1 MSKTKEVTEVTE
13 VGVEEAVQALVSDA
27 TRRALQ
33 DASAAVAAESVPV
46 CVEEVGTVG
55 DATLAGDLAFHGA
68 ALSPPITEEAEVK
81 ADDFPTWE
89 FPPVVLPTTA
99 NARITA
105 TLIISVAS
113 ALPPQNTGIGLSNAG
128 LAVRTPVAPSGEG
141 TTISSLLI
149 EQVGHSLEQMRQ
161 IVSVFAGAP
170 TAGVMAD
177 TANQA
182 IAARLSAMADK
193 AAVRSNREQFLVR
206 QQAEF
211 NVKFAA
217 ETDGVALSIAAVV
230 DDSIAETQ
238 QQKVLTAQALVENVW
253 KFAATTRSLGVD
265 LEVVVKVTNQDI
277 AWGIASPVAPSV
289 AGVDVDV
296 LVKNATLAGELVALL
311 AAGQY
316 GYTAASILMPIETYQ
331 PAVSV
336 RAIEVKNQAVHFTF

>member
-1 MSKTKEVTEVTE
+1 MSKTKEVIEVTAVE
-13 VGVEEAVQALVSDA
+13 VEEAVQALVSDA

-33 DASAAVAAESVPV
+33 DASAAVVAESVPV
-46 CVEEVGTVG
+46 CVEEVVIS
-55 DATLAGDLAFHGA
+55 GDLAIHDA
-68 ALSPPITEEAEVK
+68 VISAPAMEAEAEVK

-238 QQKVLTAQALVENVW
+238 QQKVLTAQALAENVW

-265 LEVVVKVTNQDI
+265 LEVVVNVTNQDI

-311 AAGQY
+311 TAGQY
-316 GYTAASILMPIETYQ
+316 GYTAASMLMPIEAYR

-336 RAIEVKNQAVHFTF
+336 TRIEVKNQAVHFTF

>member
-33 DASAAVAAESVPV
+33 DASAAVVAESVPV
-46 CVEEVGTVG
+46 CVEEVGIS
-55 DATLAGDLAFHGA
+55 GDLAIHDA
-68 ALSPPITEEAEVK
+68 VISAPAMEAEAEVK

>member
-1 MSKTKEVTEVTE
+1 MSKTKEVIEVTAME
-13 VGVEEAVQALVSDA
+13 VEEAVQALVSDA

-33 DASAAVAAESVPV
+33 DASAAVVAESVPV
-46 CVEEVGTVG
+46 CVEEVVIS
-55 DATLAGDLAFHGA
+55 GDLAIHDA
-68 ALSPPITEEAEVK
+68 VISAPAMEAEAEVK

-149 EQVGHSLEQMRQ
+149 EQAGHSLEQMRQ

-238 QQKVLTAQALVENVW
+238 QQKVLTAQALAENVW

-265 LEVVVKVTNQDI
+265 LEVVVNVTNQDI

-311 AAGQY
+311 TAGQY
-316 GYTAASILMPIETYQ
+316 GYTAASMLMPIEAYQ

>member
-33 DASAAVAAESVPV
+33 DASAAVVAESVPV
-46 CVEEVGTVG
+46 CVEEVVIS
-55 DATLAGDLAFHGA
+55 GDLAIHDA
-68 ALSPPITEEAEVK
+68 VISAPAMEAEAEVK

-128 LAVRTPVAPSGEG
+128 LAVRTGEG

-149 EQVGHSLEQMRQ
+149 EQAGHSLEQMRQ
-161 IVSVFAGAP
+161 IVSVFAGMP
-170 TAGVMAD
+170 TASVMAD

-253 KFAATTRSLGVD
+253 KFAATARSLGVD
-265 LEVVVKVTNQDI
+265 LEVVVNVTNQDI

-311 AAGQY
+311 TAGQY
-316 GYTAASILMPIETYQ
+316 GYTAASMLMPIEAYH

-336 RAIEVKNQAVHFTF
+336 TRIEVKNQAVHFTL

>member
-13 VGVEEAVQALVSDA
+13 VEEAVQALVSDA

-33 DASAAVAAESVPV
+33 DADAAVAAESVPV
-46 CVEEVGTVG
+46 CVEEVVIS
-55 DATLAGDLAFHGA
+55 GDLAIHDA
-68 ALSPPITEEAEVK
+68 VISATAMEAEAEVK

-128 LAVRTPVAPSGEG
+128 LAVRTGEG

-149 EQVGHSLEQMRQ
+149 EQAGHSLEQMRQ

-170 TAGVMAD
+170 TASVMAD

-230 DDSIAETQ
+230 DDSIAETK
-238 QQKVLTAQALVENVW
+238 QQKVLTAQSLAENVW
-253 KFAATTRSLGVD
+253 KFAATARSLGVD
-265 LEVVVKVTNQDI
+265 LEVVVNVSNQDI

-289 AGVDVDV
+289 AGVEVDV
-296 LVKNATLAGELVALL
+296 LHKNATLAGELVALL
-311 AAGQY
+311 AAGHC
-316 GYTAASILMPIETYQ
+316 GYTAASLLMPIESYA
-331 PAVSV
+331 PAVS
-336 RAIEVKNQAVHFTF
+336 ANSLEVTDKAVHFTF

>member
-1 MSKTKEVTEVTE
+1 MSKTKEVIEVTAVE
-13 VGVEEAVQALVSDA
+13 VEEAVQALVSSDA

-33 DASAAVAAESVPV
+33 DASAAVVAESVPV
-46 CVEEVGTVG
+46 CVEEVVIS
-55 DATLAGDLAFHGA
+55 GDLAIHDA
-68 ALSPPITEEAEVK
+68 VISAPAMEAEAEVK

-238 QQKVLTAQALVENVW
+238 QQKVLTAQALAENVW

-265 LEVVVKVTNQDI
+265 LEVVVNVTNQDI

-311 AAGQY
+311 TAGQY
-316 GYTAASILMPIETYQ
+316 GYTAASMLMPIEAYR

-336 RAIEVKNQAVHFTF
+336 TRIEVKNQAVHFTF

>member
-1 MSKTKEVTEVTE
+1 MSKTKEVIEVTAVE
-13 VGVEEAVQALVSDA
+13 VEEAVQALVSSDA

-33 DASAAVAAESVPV
+33 DASAAVVAESVPV
-46 CVEEVGTVG
+46 CVEEVVIS
-55 DATLAGDLAFHGA
+55 GDLAIHDA
-68 ALSPPITEEAEVK
+68 VISAPAMEAEAEVK

-217 ETDGVALSIAAVV
+217 ETDGVAVSIAAVV

-311 AAGQY
+311 TAGQY
-316 GYTAASILMPIETYQ
+316 GYTAASMLMPIEAYR

-336 RAIEVKNQAVHFTF
+336 TRIEVKNQAVHFTF

>member
-1 MSKTKEVTEVTE
+1 
-13 VGVEEAVQALVSDA
+13 
-27 TRRALQ
+27 
-33 DASAAVAAESVPV
+33 
-46 CVEEVGTVG
+46 
-55 DATLAGDLAFHGA
+55 
-68 ALSPPITEEAEVK
+68 
-81 ADDFPTWE
+81 
-89 FPPVVLPTTA
+89 
-99 NARITA
+99 
-105 TLIISVAS
+105 
-113 ALPPQNTGIGLSNAG
+113 
-128 LAVRTPVAPSGEG
+128 
-141 TTISSLLI
+141 
-149 EQVGHSLEQMRQ
+149 MRQ

>member
-1 MSKTKEVTEVTE
+1 MSKTKEVIEVTAME
-13 VGVEEAVQALVSDA
+13 VEEAVQALVSDA

-33 DASAAVAAESVPV
+33 DASAAVVAESVPV
-46 CVEEVGTVG
+46 CVEEVVIS
-55 DATLAGDLAFHGA
+55 GDLAIHDA
-68 ALSPPITEEAEVK
+68 VISAPAMEAEAEVK

-217 ETDGVALSIAAVV
+217 ETDGVTVSIAAVV

-238 QQKVLTAQALVENVW
+238 QQKVLTAQALAENVW

-265 LEVVVKVTNQDI
+265 LEVVVNVTNQDI

-311 AAGQY
+311 TAGQY
-316 GYTAASILMPIETYQ
+316 GYTAASMLMPIEAYH

-336 RAIEVKNQAVHFTF
+336 TRIEVKNQAVHFTF

>member
-1 MSKTKEVTEVTE
+1 MSKTKEVIEVTAME
-13 VGVEEAVQALVSDA
+13 AEEAVQALVSDA

-33 DASAAVAAESVPV
+33 DASAAVVAESVPV
-46 CVEEVGTVG
+46 CVEEVVVS
-55 DATLAGDLAFHGA
+55 GDLAIHDA
-68 ALSPPITEEAEVK
+68 VISAPAMEAEAEVK

-149 EQVGHSLEQMRQ
+149 EQAGHSLEQMRQ

-238 QQKVLTAQALVENVW
+238 QQKVLTAQALAENVW

-316 GYTAASILMPIETYQ
+316 GYTAASMLMPIEAYH

-336 RAIEVKNQAVHFTF
+336 RTIEVKNQAVHFTF

>member
-13 VGVEEAVQALVSDA
+13 VEEAVQALVSDA

-33 DASAAVAAESVPV
+33 DASAAVVAESVPV
-46 CVEEVGTVG
+46 CVEEVVIS
-55 DATLAGDLAFHGA
+55 GDLAIHDA
-68 ALSPPITEEAEVK
+68 VISAPAMEAEAEVK

-316 GYTAASILMPIETYQ
+316 GYTAASMLMPIEAYH

-336 RAIEVKNQAVHFTF
+336 TRIEVKNQAVHFTF

>member
-13 VGVEEAVQALVSDA
+13 VEEAVQALVSSDA

-33 DASAAVAAESVPV
+33 DASAAVVAESVPV
-46 CVEEVGTVG
+46 CVEEVVIS
-55 DATLAGDLAFHGA
+55 GDLAIHDA
-68 ALSPPITEEAEVK
+68 VISAPAMEAEAEVK

-217 ETDGVALSIAAVV
+217 ETDGVTVSIAAVV

-238 QQKVLTAQALVENVW
+238 QQKVLTAQALAENVW

-265 LEVVVKVTNQDI
+265 LEVVVNVTNQDI

-311 AAGQY
+311 TAGQY
-316 GYTAASILMPIETYQ
+316 GYTAASMLMPIEAYR

-336 RAIEVKNQAVHFTF
+336 TRIEVKNQAVHFTF

>member
-33 DASAAVAAESVPV
+33 DADAAVAAESVPV
-46 CVEEVGTVG
+46 CVEEVVIS
-55 DATLAGDLAFHGA
+55 GDLAIHDA
-68 ALSPPITEEAEVK
+68 VISATATAMEAEVK

-113 ALPPQNTGIGLSNAG
+113 ALPPQNAGIGLSDSG
-128 LAVRTPVAPSGEG
+128 LAVRTGEG

-149 EQVGHSLEQMRQ
+149 EQAGHSLEQMRQ

-182 IAARLSAMADK
+182 IAARLSSMADK

-217 ETDGVALSIAAVV
+217 ETDGVTLSIAAVV
-230 DDSIAETQ
+230 DDSIAETK
-238 QQKVLTAQALVENVW
+238 QQKVLTAQSLAENVW
-253 KFAATTRSLGVD
+253 KFAATARSLGVD

-311 AAGQY
+311 AAGHC
-316 GYTAASILMPIETYQ
+316 GYTAASLLMPIESYA
-331 PAVSV
+331 PAVS
-336 RAIEVKNQAVHFTF
+336 ANSLEVTDKAVHFTF

>member
-1 MSKTKEVTEVTE
+1 MSKTKEVIEVTAVE
-13 VGVEEAVQALVSDA
+13 VEEAVQALVSDA

-33 DASAAVAAESVPV
+33 DASAAVVAESVPV
-46 CVEEVGTVG
+46 CVEEVVIS
-55 DATLAGDLAFHGA
+55 GDLAIHDA
-68 ALSPPITEEAEVK
+68 VISAPAMEAEAEVK

-238 QQKVLTAQALVENVW
+238 QQKVLTAQALAENVW

-265 LEVVVKVTNQDI
+265 LEVVVNVTNQDI

-311 AAGQY
+311 TAGQY
-316 GYTAASILMPIETYQ
+316 GYTAASMLMPIEAYH

-336 RAIEVKNQAVHFTF
+336 TRIEVKNQAVHFTF

>member
-13 VGVEEAVQALVSDA
+13 VEEAVQALVSSDA

-33 DASAAVAAESVPV
+33 DASAAVVAESVPV
-46 CVEEVGTVG
+46 CVEEVVIS
-55 DATLAGDLAFHGA
+55 GDLAIHDA
-68 ALSPPITEEAEVK
+68 VISAPAMEAEAEVK

-217 ETDGVALSIAAVV
+217 ETDGVAVSIAAVV

-238 QQKVLTAQALVENVW
+238 QQKVLTAQALAENVW

-311 AAGQY
+311 TAGQY
-316 GYTAASILMPIETYQ
+316 GYTAASMLMPIEAYR

-336 RAIEVKNQAVHFTF
+336 TRIEVKNQAVHFTF

>member
-1 MSKTKEVTEVTE
+1 MSKTKEVIEVTAME
-13 VGVEEAVQALVSDA
+13 VEEAVQALVSDA

-33 DASAAVAAESVPV
+33 DASAAVVAESVPV
-46 CVEEVGTVG
+46 CVEEVVIS
-55 DATLAGDLAFHGA
+55 GDLAIHDA
-68 ALSPPITEEAEVK
+68 VISAPAMEAEAEVK

-149 EQVGHSLEQMRQ
+149 EQAGHSLEQMRQ

-316 GYTAASILMPIETYQ
+316 GYTAASMLMPIEAYQ

-336 RAIEVKNQAVHFTF
+336 RTIEVKNQAVHFTF

>member
-1 MSKTKEVTEVTE
+1 MSKTKEVIEVTAME
-13 VGVEEAVQALVSDA
+13 AEEAVQALVSDA

-33 DASAAVAAESVPV
+33 DASAAVVAESVPV
-46 CVEEVGTVG
+46 CAEEVVIS
-55 DATLAGDLAFHGA
+55 GDLAIHDA
-68 ALSPPITEEAEVK
+68 VISAPAMEAEAEVK

-238 QQKVLTAQALVENVW
+238 QQKVLTAQALAENVW

-316 GYTAASILMPIETYQ
+316 GYTAASMLMPIEAYH

-336 RAIEVKNQAVHFTF
+336 RTIEVKNQAVHFTF

>member
-1 MSKTKEVTEVTE
+1 MSKTKEVTAVE
-13 VGVEEAVQALVSDA
+13 VEEAVQALVSDA

-33 DASAAVAAESVPV
+33 DASAAVVAESVPV
-46 CVEEVGTVG
+46 CVEEVVIS
-55 DATLAGDLAFHGA
+55 GDLAIHDA
-68 ALSPPITEEAEVK
+68 VISAPAMEAEAEVK

-217 ETDGVALSIAAVV
+217 ETDGVTVSIAAVV

-238 QQKVLTAQALVENVW
+238 QQKVLTAQALAENVW

-265 LEVVVKVTNQDI
+265 LEVVVNVTNQDI

-311 AAGQY
+311 TAGQY
-316 GYTAASILMPIETYQ
+316 GYTAASMLMPIEAYR

-336 RAIEVKNQAVHFTF
+336 TRIEVKNQAVHFTF

>member
-1 MSKTKEVTEVTE
+1 MSKTKEVTE
-13 VGVEEAVQALVSDA
+13 VGVEEAVQALVSNA

-33 DASAAVAAESVPV
+33 DADAAVAAESVPV
-46 CVEEVGTVG
+46 CVEEVVTVG

-68 ALSPPITEEAEVK
+68 ALSPPIAEEAEVK

-113 ALPPQNTGIGLSNAG
+113 ALPPQNAGIGLSNAG
-128 LAVRTPVAPSGEG
+128 LAVRTGEG

-170 TAGVMAD
+170 TAGGMAD

-217 ETDGVALSIAAVV
+217 ETDGVALNITAVV
-230 DDSIAETQ
+230 DDSIAETK
-238 QQKVLTAQALVENVW
+238 QQKVLTAQSLAENVW

-265 LEVVVKVTNQDI
+265 LEVVVNVSNQDI
-277 AWGIASPVAPSV
+277 AWGIASPAAQSTS
-289 AGVDVDV
+289 GIDVEV

-311 AAGQY
+311 AAGHC
-316 GYTAASILMPIETYQ
+316 GYTAASLLMPIESYA
-331 PAVSV
+331 PAVS
-336 RAIEVKNQAVHFTF
+336 ANSLEVTDKAVHFTF

>member
-1 MSKTKEVTEVTE
+1 MSKTKEVTEVTAVE
-13 VGVEEAVQALVSDA
+13 VEEAVQALVSSDA

-33 DASAAVAAESVPV
+33 DASAAVVAESVPV
-46 CVEEVGTVG
+46 CVEEVVISG
-55 DATLAGDLAFHGA
+55 DVAIHDAVISAPA
-68 ALSPPITEEAEVK
+68 MEAEAEVK

-230 DDSIAETQ
+230 DDRIAETQ
-238 QQKVLTAQALVENVW
+238 QQKVLTAQALAENVW

-265 LEVVVKVTNQDI
+265 LEVVVNVTNQDI

-311 AAGQY
+311 TAGQY
-316 GYTAASILMPIETYQ
+316 GYTAASMLMPIEAYR

-336 RAIEVKNQAVHFTF
+336 TRIEVKNQAVHFTF

>member
-1 MSKTKEVTEVTE
+1 MSKTKEVIEVTAME
-13 VGVEEAVQALVSDA
+13 VEEAVQALVSDA

-33 DASAAVAAESVPV
+33 DASAAVVAESVPV
-46 CVEEVGTVG
+46 CAEEVVIS
-55 DATLAGDLAFHGA
+55 GDLAIHDA
-68 ALSPPITEEAEVK
+68 VISAPAMEAEAEVK

-238 QQKVLTAQALVENVW
+238 QQKVLTAQALAENVW

-316 GYTAASILMPIETYQ
+316 GYTAASMLMPIEAYQ

-336 RAIEVKNQAVHFTF
+336 RTIEVKNQAVHFTF

>member
-33 DASAAVAAESVPV
+33 DADAAVAAESVPV
-46 CVEEVGTVG
+46 CVEEVVIS
-55 DATLAGDLAFHGA
+55 GDLAIHDA
-68 ALSPPITEEAEVK
+68 VISATAMEAEAEVK

-113 ALPPQNTGIGLSNAG
+113 ALPPQNTGIGLSDSG
-128 LAVRTPVAPSGEG
+128 LAVRTGEG

-149 EQVGHSLEQMRQ
+149 EQAGHSLEQMRQ

-170 TAGVMAD
+170 TAVVMAD

-182 IAARLSAMADK
+182 IAARLSAMSDK

-296 LVKNATLAGELVALL
+296 LVRNATLAGELVALL

-336 RAIEVKNQAVHFTF
+336 RTIEVKNQAVHFTF

>member
-13 VGVEEAVQALVSDA
+13 VGVEEAVQALVSSDA

-33 DASAAVAAESVPV
+33 DASAAVVAESVPV
-46 CVEEVGTVG
+46 CVEEVVIS
-55 DATLAGDLAFHGA
+55 GDLAIHDA
-68 ALSPPITEEAEVK
+68 VISAPAMEAEAEVK

-217 ETDGVALSIAAVV
+217 ETDGVTVSIAAVV

-265 LEVVVKVTNQDI
+265 LEVVVNVTNQDI

-311 AAGQY
+311 TAGQY
-316 GYTAASILMPIETYQ
+316 GYTAASMLMPIEAYR

-336 RAIEVKNQAVHFTF
+336 TRIEVKNQAVHFTF

>member
-33 DASAAVAAESVPV
+33 DADAAVAAESVPV
-46 CVEEVGTVG
+46 CVEEVVIS
-55 DATLAGDLAFHGA
+55 GDLAIHDA
-68 ALSPPITEEAEVK
+68 VISATAMEAEAEVK

-113 ALPPQNTGIGLSNAG
+113 ALPPQNTGIGLSDSG
-128 LAVRTPVAPSGEG
+128 LAVRTGEG

-149 EQVGHSLEQMRQ
+149 EQAGHSLEQMRQ

-170 TAGVMAD
+170 TAVVMAD

-217 ETDGVALSIAAVV
+217 ETDGVTLSIAAVV
-230 DDSIAETQ
+230 DDSIAEIQ

-336 RAIEVKNQAVHFTF
+336 RTIEVKNQAVHFTF

>member
-1 MSKTKEVTEVTE
+1 MSKTKEVIEVTAVE
-13 VGVEEAVQALVSDA
+13 VEEAVPALVSDA

-33 DASAAVAAESVPV
+33 DASAAVVAESVPV
-46 CVEEVGTVG
+46 CAEEVVIS
-55 DATLAGDLAFHGA
+55 GDLAIHDA
-68 ALSPPITEEAEVK
+68 VISAPAMEAEAEVK

-149 EQVGHSLEQMRQ
+149 EQAGHSLEQMRQ

-230 DDSIAETQ
+230 DGSIAETQ

-253 KFAATTRSLGVD
+253 KFAATARSLGVD
-265 LEVVVKVTNQDI
+265 LEVVVNVTNQDI

>member
-1 MSKTKEVTEVTE
+1 MSKTKEVIEVTAVE
-13 VGVEEAVQALVSDA
+13 VEEAVQALVSSDA

-33 DASAAVAAESVPV
+33 DASAAVVAESVPV
-46 CVEEVGTVG
+46 CVEEVIS
-55 DATLAGDLAFHGA
+55 GDLAIHDA
-68 ALSPPITEEAEVK
+68 VISAPAMEAEAEVK

-238 QQKVLTAQALVENVW
+238 QQKVLTAQALAENVW

-265 LEVVVKVTNQDI
+265 LEVVVNVTNQDI

-311 AAGQY
+311 TAGQY
-316 GYTAASILMPIETYQ
+316 GYTAASMLMPIEAYR

-336 RAIEVKNQAVHFTF
+336 TRIEVKNQAVHFTF

>member
-1 MSKTKEVTEVTE
+1 MSKTKEVIEVTAME
-13 VGVEEAVQALVSDA
+13 VEEAVQALVSDA

-33 DASAAVAAESVPV
+33 DASAAVVAESVPV
-46 CVEEVGTVG
+46 CVEEVVIS
-55 DATLAGDLAFHGA
+55 GDLAIHDA
-68 ALSPPITEEAEVK
+68 VISAPAMEAEAEVK

-265 LEVVVKVTNQDI
+265 LEVVVNVTNQDI

-311 AAGQY
+311 TAGQY
-316 GYTAASILMPIETYQ
+316 GYTAASMLMPIEAYR

-336 RAIEVKNQAVHFTF
+336 TRIEVKNQAVHFTF

>member
-1 MSKTKEVTEVTE
+1 MSKTKEVIEVTAVE
-13 VGVEEAVQALVSDA
+13 VEEAVQALVSSDA

-33 DASAAVAAESVPV
+33 DASAAVVAESVPV
-46 CVEEVGTVG
+46 CVEEVVIS
-55 DATLAGDLAFHGA
+55 GDLAIHDA
-68 ALSPPITEEAEVK
+68 VISAPAMEAEAEVK

-217 ETDGVALSIAAVV
+217 ETDGVAVSIAAVV

-238 QQKVLTAQALVENVW
+238 QQKVLTAQALAENVW

-265 LEVVVKVTNQDI
+265 LEVVVNVTNQDI

-311 AAGQY
+311 TAGQY
-316 GYTAASILMPIETYQ
+316 GYTAASMLMPIEAYH

-336 RAIEVKNQAVHFTF
+336 TRIEVKNQAVHFTF

>member
-1 MSKTKEVTEVTE
+1 MSKTKEVIEVTAME
-13 VGVEEAVQALVSDA
+13 VEEAVQALVSDA

-33 DASAAVAAESVPV
+33 DASAAVVAESVPV
-46 CVEEVGTVG
+46 CVEEVVIS
-55 DATLAGDLAFHGA
+55 GDLAIHDA
-68 ALSPPITEEAEVK
+68 VISAPAMEAEAEVK

-149 EQVGHSLEQMRQ
+149 EQAGHSLAQMRQ

-238 QQKVLTAQALVENVW
+238 QQKVLTAQALAENVW

-316 GYTAASILMPIETYQ
+316 GYTAASMLMPIEAYH

-336 RAIEVKNQAVHFTF
+336 TRIEVKNQAVHFTF

>member
-13 VGVEEAVQALVSDA
+13 VGVEEAVQALVSSDA

-33 DASAAVAAESVPV
+33 DASAAVVAESVPV
-46 CVEEVGTVG
+46 CVEEVVIS
-55 DATLAGDLAFHGA
+55 GDLAIHDA
-68 ALSPPITEEAEVK
+68 VISAPAMEAEAEVK

-217 ETDGVALSIAAVV
+217 ETDGVAVSIAAVV

-238 QQKVLTAQALVENVW
+238 QQKVLTAQALAENVW

>member
-13 VGVEEAVQALVSDA
+13 VEEAVQALVSDA

-33 DASAAVAAESVPV
+33 DASAAVVAESVPV
-46 CVEEVGTVG
+46 CVEEVVIS
-55 DATLAGDLAFHGA
+55 GDLAIHDA
-68 ALSPPITEEAEVK
+68 VISAPAMEAEAEVK

-311 AAGQY
+311 TAGQY
-316 GYTAASILMPIETYQ
+316 GYTAASMLMPIEAYR

-336 RAIEVKNQAVHFTF
+336 TRIEVKNQAVHFTF

>member
-13 VGVEEAVQALVSDA
+13 VEEAVQALVSDA

-33 DASAAVAAESVPV
+33 DASAAVVAESVPV
-46 CVEEVGTVG
+46 CVEEVVIS
-55 DATLAGDLAFHGA
+55 GDLAIHDA
-68 ALSPPITEEAEVK
+68 VISATAMEAEAEVK
-81 ADDFPTWE
+81 AADFPTWE

-113 ALPPQNTGIGLSNAG
+113 ALPPQNAGIGLSNAG
-128 LAVRTPVAPSGEG
+128 LAVRTGEG

-170 TAGVMAD
+170 TAGGMAD

-311 AAGQY
+311 TAGQY
-316 GYTAASILMPIETYQ
+316 GYTAASMLMPIETYQ

-336 RAIEVKNQAVHFTF
+336 RTIEVKNQAVHFTF

>member
-1 MSKTKEVTEVTE
+1 MSKTKEVIEVTAME
-13 VGVEEAVQALVSDA
+13 VEEAVQALVSDA

-33 DASAAVAAESVPV
+33 DASAAVVAESVPV
-46 CVEEVGTVG
+46 CVEEVVIS
-55 DATLAGDLAFHGA
+55 GDLAIHDA
-68 ALSPPITEEAEVK
+68 VISAPAMEAEAEVK

-149 EQVGHSLEQMRQ
+149 EQAGHSLAQMRQ

-217 ETDGVALSIAAVV
+217 ETDGVTLSIAAVV

-238 QQKVLTAQALVENVW
+238 QQKVLTAQALAENVW

-316 GYTAASILMPIETYQ
+316 GYTAASMLMPIEAYH

-336 RAIEVKNQAVHFTF
+336 TRIEVKNQAVHFTF

>member
-13 VGVEEAVQALVSDA
+13 VEEAVQALVSDA

-33 DASAAVAAESVPV
+33 DASAAVVAESVPV
-46 CVEEVGTVG
+46 CVEEVVIS
-55 DATLAGDLAFHGA
+55 GDLAIHDA
-68 ALSPPITEEAEVK
+68 VISAPAMEAEAEVK

-238 QQKVLTAQALVENVW
+238 QQKVLTAQALAENVW

-311 AAGQY
+311 TAGQY
-316 GYTAASILMPIETYQ
+316 GYTAASMLMPIEAYR

-336 RAIEVKNQAVHFTF
+336 TRIEVKNQAVHFTF

>member
-13 VGVEEAVQALVSDA
+13 VEEAVQALVSDA

-33 DASAAVAAESVPV
+33 DASAAVVAESVPV
-46 CVEEVGTVG
+46 CVEEVVIS
-55 DATLAGDLAFHGA
+55 GDLAIHDA
-68 ALSPPITEEAEVK
+68 VISAPAMEAEAEVK

-238 QQKVLTAQALVENVW
+238 QQKVLTAQALAENVW

-265 LEVVVKVTNQDI
+265 LEVVVNVTNQDI

-311 AAGQY
+311 TAGQY
-316 GYTAASILMPIETYQ
+316 GYTAASMLMPIEAYR

-336 RAIEVKNQAVHFTF
+336 TRIEVKNQAVHFTF

>member
-33 DASAAVAAESVPV
+33 DADAAVAAESVPV
-46 CVEEVGTVG
+46 CVEEVVIS
-55 DATLAGDLAFHGA
+55 GDLAIHDA
-68 ALSPPITEEAEVK
+68 VISATAMEAEAEVK

-113 ALPPQNTGIGLSNAG
+113 ALPPQNAGIGLSNAG
-128 LAVRTPVAPSGEG
+128 LAVRTGEG

-149 EQVGHSLEQMRQ
+149 EQAGHSLEHMRQ

-182 IAARLSAMADK
+182 IAARLSFMADK

-217 ETDGVALSIAAVV
+217 ETDGVTLSIAAVV
-230 DDSIAETQ
+230 DDSIAEIQ

-336 RAIEVKNQAVHFTF
+336 RTIEVKNQAVHFTF

>member
-1 MSKTKEVTEVTE
+1 MSKTKEVIEVTAME
-13 VGVEEAVQALVSDA
+13 VEEAVQALVSDA

-33 DASAAVAAESVPV
+33 DASAAVVAESVPV
-46 CVEEVGTVG
+46 CVEEVVIS
-55 DATLAGDLAFHGA
+55 GDLAIHDA
-68 ALSPPITEEAEVK
+68 VISAPAMEAEAEVK

-217 ETDGVALSIAAVV
+217 ETDGVTVSIAAVV

-238 QQKVLTAQALVENVW
+238 QQKVLTAQALAENVW

-311 AAGQY
+311 TAGQY
-316 GYTAASILMPIETYQ
+316 GYTAASMLMPIEAYH

-336 RAIEVKNQAVHFTF
+336 TRIEVKNQAVHFTF

>member
-13 VGVEEAVQALVSDA
+13 VEEAVQALVSDA

-33 DASAAVAAESVPV
+33 DASAAVVAESVPV
-46 CVEEVGTVG
+46 CVEEVVIS
-55 DATLAGDLAFHGA
+55 GDLAIHDA
-68 ALSPPITEEAEVK
+68 VISAPAMEAEAEVK

-113 ALPPQNTGIGLSNAG
+113 ALPPQNIGIGLSNAG

-238 QQKVLTAQALVENVW
+238 QQKVLTAQALAENVW

-265 LEVVVKVTNQDI
+265 LEVVVNVTNQDI

-311 AAGQY
+311 TAGQY
-316 GYTAASILMPIETYQ
+316 GYTAASMLMPIEAYH

-336 RAIEVKNQAVHFTF
+336 TRIEVKNQAVHFTF

>member
-1 MSKTKEVTEVTE
+1 MSKTKEVIEVTAVE
-13 VGVEEAVQALVSDA
+13 VEEAVQALVSDA
-27 TRRALQ
+27 ARRALR
-33 DASAAVAAESVPV
+33 DASAAVVAESVPV
-46 CVEEVGTVG
+46 CAEEVVIS
-55 DATLAGDLAFHGA
+55 GDLAIHDA
-68 ALSPPITEEAEVK
+68 VISAPAMEAEAEVK

-238 QQKVLTAQALVENVW
+238 QQKVLTAQALAENVW

-311 AAGQY
+311 TAGQY
-316 GYTAASILMPIETYQ
+316 GYTAASMLMPIEAYH

-336 RAIEVKNQAVHFTF
+336 TRIEVKNQAVHFTF